1 MLEEKFVAKATA
13 ANAVVT
19 SISSFEEAIVYATT
33 LSKKMG
39 AEAATLAAPTLL
51 EGEVQSLT
59 EKCGVDG
66 VEFITKSL
74 RGYPQ
79 GVDVALTYCNFG
91 IADTG
96 SIVLNCPDEELR
108 LASMISDAHVCI
120 LDAKSIVEKASEIEE
135 KIEGFVENAGYVSFI
150 TGPSRTADVERVLT
164 IGAHGPL
171 ELHILILG
179 DK

>member
-19 SISSFEEAIVYATT
+19 SISSFDEAVVYATT
-33 LSKKMG
+33 LSKKMNG
-39 AEAATLAAPTLL
+39 AATLSAPGLAENEVYVIT
-51 EGEVQSLT
+51 EQCGER
-59 EKCGVDG
+59 G
-66 VEFITKSL
+66 VEFITESL
-74 RGYPQ
+74 RNYPQ
-79 GVDVALTYCNFG
+79 GVDVALTYSDFG

-96 SIVLNCPDEELR
+96 SVVLNCPGEELR
-108 LASMISDAHVCI
+108 LASMVSDAHVCI
-120 LDAKSIVEKASEIEE
+120 VNADNIVEKGSDIATE
-135 KIEGFVENAGYVSFI
+135 IEGFVKNSGYVSYI

-179 DK
+179 GK